1 MKKAIILVLTAL
13 LSLSASAMDIRIR
26 SNPILLDYLPNDIR
40 PVDVRLANKSKVML
54 ACGNT
59 DGRAGRCVGF
69 CSDSQ
74 YGCWF
79 IRFLQS
85 GTADR
90 VYMVNGDT
98 IQPWLQMDPNNSYKV
113 IFASENAR
121 RSLADITKAN
131 LKESVGPRPEGCAS
145 YSGAE
150 RTRCDRIGP
159 QAMRVAT
166 NKK

>member
-1 MKKAIILVLTAL
+1 MKKALIFALTGLIA
-13 LSLSASAMDIRIR
+13 LSASALDIRIR
-26 SNPILLDYLPNDIR
+26 ANPILLDYLPNDVR

-90 VYMVNGDT
+90 VYSVNGDT
-98 IQPWLQMDPNNSYKV
+98 IQPWLQVDPNDRYKV
-113 IFASENAR
+113 IFASADAR
-121 RSLADITKAN
+121 RSQADITKAN
-131 LKESVGPRPEGCAS
+131 LKQPSGPRPEGCEP

-150 RTRCDRIGP
+150 RTRCERLGP
-159 QAMRVAT
+159 QAMRTVPT
-166 NKK
+166 KK